1 MSTNHNDEERDALF
15 PESFVQALVARGTVR
30 SFPKGAII
38 VHEGEHSDSL
48 YVILS
53 GTVKVFL
60 ADDAGKEL
68 MLNTQGP
75 GEYFGE
81 MILDDGP
88 RSASV
93 MTLEPCRMA
102 VVSREQFRQALA
114 EDVDGTVALVR
125 SLIHRVRE
133 LTKTAGTLGLLDV
146 YGRVVKLLSDMAVPV
161 DGRMTIPLKLT
172 QQDIASRIGC
182 GREMVSRIFKD
193 LKAGG
198 YLSNDDGHIVILKK
212 PPKAW

>member
-1 MSTNHNDEERDALF
+1 MNHDDEERDALF
-15 PESFVQALVARGTVR
+15 PESFVQALVARGTAR

-53 GTVKVFL
+53 GTVKVYL
-60 ADDAGKEL
+60 ADDSGKEL

-102 VVSREQFRQALA
+102 VVSREQFRQVLA

-146 YGRVVKLLSDMAVPV
+146 YGRVVKLLTDLAVPV
-161 DGRMTIPLKLT
+161 DGRMTIPYKLT

-182 GREMVSRIFKD
+182 GREMVSRISKD

>member
-1 MSTNHNDEERDALF
+1 MNHDDEERDALF
-15 PESFVQALVARGTVR
+15 PESFVQALVARGTAR

-53 GTVKVFL
+53 GTVKVYL
-60 ADDAGKEL
+60 ADDSGKEL

-102 VVSREQFRQALA
+102 VVSRDQFRQVLA

-146 YGRVVKLLSDMAVPV
+146 YGRVVKLLTDLAVPV
-161 DGRMTIPLKLT
+161 DGRMTIPYKLT

-182 GREMVSRIFKD
+182 GREMVSRISKD

>member
-1 MSTNHNDEERDALF
+1 MSHNDEERDALF
-15 PESFVQALVARGTVR
+15 PESFVHALVARGTTR

-53 GTVKVFL
+53 GTVKVYL
-60 ADDAGKEL
+60 ADDSGKEL

-102 VVSREQFRQALA
+102 VVSREQFRQVLA

-146 YGRVVKLLSDMAVPV
+146 YGRVVKLLTDLAVPV
-161 DGRMTIPLKLT
+161 DGRMTIPYKLT

-182 GREMVSRIFKD
+182 GREMVSRISKD